1 MSRTRSARRVL
12 AMALGG
18 MIHAGMLPAAHGQ
31 LPQPR
36 LTSLA
41 RAGMRAGETVE
52 VTLRGTDLEGVTRL
66 WFDHPGI
73 RAAHVK
79 DLTFRV
85 VSAADVPLGQHDV
98 RALGT
103 HGLTNPRTFVIGDRP
118 ESTEAEPNNTPE
130 KANPMHA

>member
-1 MSRTRSARRVL
+1 MIPTRSARRVL
-12 AMALGG
+12 AIALGG
-18 MIHAGMLPAAHGQ
+18 MILAAVLPAAHGQ

-73 RAAHVK
+73 RAAHFK

-85 VSAADVPLGQHDV
+85 AGPEPARSRRSLLVICPAV
-98 RALGT
+98 RQT
-103 HGLTNPRTFVIGDRP
+103 
-118 ESTEAEPNNTPE
+118 
-130 KANPMHA
+130 